1 MTEAIF
7 RYEVPV
13 DDKPHTLELS
23 GAVLHV
29 DCRDA
34 STVEVWALETG
45 GPPVERV
52 FRVVGTGHPLPEGW
66 TRHVGT
72 AIAPGGHLVW
82 HLLEGAW

>member
-1 MTEAIF
+1 MTETIY

-23 GAVLHV
+23 GKILHV
-29 DCRDA
+29 GCRHAD
-34 STVEVWALETG
+34 TVEVWALESG
-45 GPPVERV
+45 GQLIERT
-52 FRVVGTGHPLPEGW
+52 FRVVGTGQPLPDGW

-72 AIAPGGHLVW
+72 AIAPVW